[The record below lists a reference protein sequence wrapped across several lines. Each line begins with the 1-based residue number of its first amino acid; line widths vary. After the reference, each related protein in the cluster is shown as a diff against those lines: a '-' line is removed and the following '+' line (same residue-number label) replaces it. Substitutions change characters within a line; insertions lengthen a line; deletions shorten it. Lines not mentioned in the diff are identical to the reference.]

1 MLSKRIMMD
10 FKHRLFSIL
19 LLFIL
24 LFVSAC
30 ASPSWSPI
38 KWGSTPQEK
47 ARAKAL
53 GDAEVVFI
61 DKEEYVKI
69 YNSVP
74 SGEGSQSKYI
84 YVPVKEYLAN
94 KEKYASNAYRKE
106 EAKKGPSSPA
116 SSSLSTPAAGEPIA
130 VASPKSPSPALKK
143 KVVVAHFDDRTTF
156 QGDEMLGDWIAERLI
171 KEVDR
176 RSSRVVF
183 VDYRMVREFL
193 DQRGIS
199 QADLEKQNVLRLLNE
214 VFGIQA
220 LVIGHLA
227 GPYTF
232 LTTGS
237 KDLEETAS
245 AVLRIEAKVIDTL
258 TGKSIKNLEVSNPI
272 LAAKMKGSFSEEKA
286 KVKAIDVT
294 ISNLIGPLSRELDGM
309 DWFCRIAKVDGEQVY
324 LNAGK
329 LTGIKV
335 GDILEVFRPGTAGEQ
350 GELIGK
356 IRISTFF
363 GIDASVGNLIQG
375 KGPEVD
381 DILRLAKQGST

>member
-1 MLSKRIMMD
+1 MMD
-10 FKHRLFSIL
+10 FKGLTHRLCSNF
-19 LLFIL
+19 LLFFL
-24 LFVSAC
+24 FFVSAC
-30 ASPSWSPI
+30 VSPSWSPV
-38 KWGSTPQEK
+38 KWGSSPQEK
-47 ARAKAL
+47 AKAKAL

-61 DKEEYVKI
+61 DKEEYVKV
-69 YNSVP
+69 YNSMP
-74 SGEGSQSKYI
+74 SGNGSQPKYL

-94 KEKYASNAYRKE
+94 KEKYASSAHRKE

-116 SSSLSTPAAGEPIA
+116 LVSPSPSAAGGSVV
-130 VASPKSPSPALKK
+130 VASPKPSSAALKK

-156 QGDEMLGDWIAERLI
+156 QGDETLGDWIAERLV

-183 VDYRMVREFL
+183 VDYQMITEFL
-193 DQRGIS
+193 HQRGIS
-199 QADLEKQNVLRLLNE
+199 PADLEKQDVLRLLNE

-220 LVIGHLA
+220 LVIGHLT

-232 LTTGS
+232 LTAGS
-237 KDLEETAS
+237 KDREETAS

-258 TGKSIKNLEVSNPI
+258 TGKSIKNLEASNPI
-272 LAAKMKGSFSEEKA
+272 LAAKMRGSFSEEKA

-309 DWFCRIAKVDGEQVY
+309 DWFCRVAKVEGEQVY

-329 LTGIKV
+329 LTGIKA
-335 GDILEVFRPGTAGEQ
+335 GDILEVFRPGNTGER

-356 IRISTFF
+356 VRISTFF